1 MPVAIALLANALPSV
16 ATAAE
21 NTLKLFFK
29 NRFDRGADVRAK
41 TILNRIVALLKGR
54 SRLTISLSEDS
65 LERLEE
71 LKDYTDA
78 ETTTDVLRSSLRLAY
93 LIMTAEKRGV
103 RVEARDLEDPEARPG
118 IINIF
123 GTITPG

>member
-1 MPVAIALLANALPSV
+1 MSRMTFVTL
-16 ATAAE
+16 E
-21 NTLKLFFK
+21 NGVLFFW
-29 NRFDRGADVRAK
+29 
-41 TILNRIVALLKGR
+41 
-54 SRLTISLSEDS
+54 SEDS

-93 LIMTAEKRGV
+93 LIMTAEKQGV
-103 RVEARDLEDPEARPG
+103 RVEARDLASPDDRPG